1 MKKLI
6 IGIMVM
12 LVLVTGCDSNKEKK
26 ESEVD
31 KMSYKE
37 VEEVTNFVKIE
48 MEDGAKMILELYPD
62 VAPIT
67 VANFQKLVSEKF
79 YDGIVFHRIV
89 KNFMIQAGDPTGTG
103 YYGSEEKIKGE
114 FKANGVE
121 NDLDHGRGV
130 ISMARSGNDFDS
142 ASSQFFIVH
151 QKSPHLDGSY
161 AAFGKLIAGFDTLD
175 ALASVK
181 VNGETPVVKPVIKNI
196 RFVEIDNLEEIESE

>member
-1 MKKLI
+1 MKKIL
-6 IGIMVM
+6 IGI
-12 LVLVTGCDSNKEKK
+12 LAILILVTGCGKSDDKK

-37 VEEVTNFVKIE
+37 VEEITNYVKIE
-48 MEDGAKMILELYPD
+48 MEDGAKMLLELYPD

-89 KNFMIQAGDPTGTG
+89 KNFMIQGGDPTGTG
-103 YYGSEEKIKGE
+103 FGGSEETIKGE
-114 FKANGVE
+114 FKDNGVE
-121 NDLDHGRGV
+121 NNLAHDRGV
-130 ISMARSGNDFDS
+130 ISMARSGNPDS

-151 QKSPHLDGSY
+151 KKSSHLDGSY
-161 AAFGKLIAGFDTLD
+161 AAFGKVIAGFDTLD
-175 ALASVK
+175 DLASVK

-196 RFVEIDNLEEIESE
+196 RFIELDNN